1 MSDFKLC
8 ARGGTLAALDTLNLP
23 DPQFTFHPYAEVVRV
38 GNGNAVGVGAPYTEW
53 EFPLLTLTERNVLAG
68 YVSTGSGLVTIVSP
82 NLGGTFKQFDAVMTL
97 PENEPAIKGGFLKG
111 YVVKF
116 SHLVEVTP

>member
-8 ARGGTLAALDTLNLP
+8 ARGGTLAALDALALP

-53 EFPLLTLTERNVLAG
+53 EFPLLTLAQRTTLGG
-68 YVSTGSGLVTIVSP
+68 YVSTGSALVTIVSP
-82 NLGGTFKQFDAVMTL
+82 DLDGTFTQYDGVMTL
-97 PENEPAIKGGFLKG
+97 PENEPAIKGGYLKG